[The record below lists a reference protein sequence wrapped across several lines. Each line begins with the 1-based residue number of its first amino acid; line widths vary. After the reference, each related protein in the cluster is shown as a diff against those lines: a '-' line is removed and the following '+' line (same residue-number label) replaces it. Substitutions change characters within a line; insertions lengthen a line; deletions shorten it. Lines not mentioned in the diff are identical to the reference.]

1 MCKGLLKFKFVILVQ
16 LLWYDLTFKKIGQA
30 FIIASS
36 NAGDDSVKA
45 LRLTLK
51 AWIGIAMLMGLLTY
65 DVYIDTSTLLHC
77 TSMNKSRGGLD
88 NHFIIA
94 LSYHFTP
101 LAKGWKFGIL
111 TLKN

>member
-1 MCKGLLKFKFVILVQ
+1 
-16 LLWYDLTFKKIGQA
+16 
-30 FIIASS
+30 
-36 NAGDDSVKA
+36 
-45 LRLTLK
+45 
-51 AWIGIAMLMGLLTY
+51 MLMGLLTY

-101 LAKGWKFGIL
+101 LAKG
-111 TLKN
+111 